1 MTAMSTRAEFRA
13 SQESDAHV
21 VSRRFRDAVRGLL
34 ILALVATI
42 FCLLF
47 YREAAH
53 LAAIP
58 IPFLYVTLAFI
69 NYFES
74 RSRTSVL
81 RRSDQAEI
89 SREET
94 EIDTETIGIV
104 TLLKVLGMLAL
115 GTFII
120 AAALFDMRIVGV
132 AAAAAFLLAVLIN
145 LPYLPLFVSES
156 ERDELEKL
164 EQ

>member
-1 MTAMSTRAEFRA
+1 MSTRVEFREPH
-13 SQESDAHV
+13 ESDAHIA
-21 VSRRFRDAVRGLL
+21 SQRFRYGLRACL
-34 ILALVATI
+34 IVALVATI

-81 RRSDQAEI
+81 RRSEQSEI

-94 EIDTETIGIV
+94 EIDTETIGII
-104 TLLKVLGMLAL
+104 TLLKVLGMLAM

-120 AAALFDMRIVGV
+120 AAAMFDMPIVGV
-132 AAAAAFLLAVLIN
+132 AAAATFLLAILIN
-145 LPYLPLFVSES
+145 LPYLPLFIGES
-156 ERDELEKL
+156 ERDELAKL
-164 EQ
+164 NK